1 MRKIM
6 SILDDLRTHLIDL
19 EIVESKQCK
28 KNLGD
33 DSEDL
38 TVLWI
43 YGGYKEIIGDS
54 PTIQIKTFSKN
65 AVTAEERIKKIF
77 EALVSDKPIRIS
89 TINNKKM
96 KIVESQQPFF
106 IEKDTQ
112 QRFVWAFNITVT
124 AFSGK

>member
-1 MRKIM
+1 M

-19 EIVESKQCK
+19 KIVESKQCK

-96 KIVESQQPFF
+96 RIVESQQPFF

-124 AFSGK
+124 AF